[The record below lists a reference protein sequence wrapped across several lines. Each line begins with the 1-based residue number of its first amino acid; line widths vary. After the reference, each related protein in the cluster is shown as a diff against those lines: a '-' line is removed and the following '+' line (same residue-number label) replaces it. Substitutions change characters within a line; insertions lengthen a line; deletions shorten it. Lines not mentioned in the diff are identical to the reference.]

1 MVIWI
6 TGLPG
11 AGKTTIAQLVFE
23 YIKNQTLQ
31 TVLLD
36 GDSLRAALKNEQ
48 YDASSRQALAMT
60 YSRLAKM
67 FSEQGQ
73 VAICATVSMF
83 DAVREWNR
91 ANIDNYFE
99 IYVKVS
105 AETLAKRNQK
115 SLYSNAQNG
124 EQKHVHGFD
133 LAVEEPKNPDLI
145 IENDGIMTLEQIK
158 TLLKEELAPWLK
170 N

>member
-1 MVIWI
+1 MF
-6 TGLPG
+6 GLPDYQEQE
-11 AGKTTIAQLVFE
+11 KTTLAKFVYE
-23 YIKNQTLQ
+23 YLKSKDIQ

-36 GDSLRAALKNEQ
+36 GDNLRAALKNEQ
-48 YDASSRQALAMT
+48 YDASSRHALAMT

-67 FSEQGQ
+67 FAEQGQ

-91 ANIDNYFE
+91 TNIKNYLE

-105 AETLAKRNQK
+105 PETLAKRNQK
-115 SLYSNAQNG
+115 SLYSNAQSG

-133 LAVEEPKNPDLI
+133 LAIEEPKSPDLI
-145 IENDGIMTLEQIK
+145 IENDGLMTLEQIQK
-158 TLLKEELAPWLK
+158 LLKEELALWLK